1 MQPGVEERG
10 AACGRGGGRKREQ
23 AFGRVG
29 GCDEGGREGSAG
41 DLEPLPL
48 APLPR
53 PLLDGVRPA
62 TFGVAL
68 GEGVLPLDRLPLPF
82 AGKGAGGVAGEDKGA
97 SRKASVTR
105 ISQSSSRR
113 GIKEAMRD
121 SWTSASMYP
130 SESWRRGTSW
140 VRETESDAESGEERP
155 RSRWRSK
162 DWSRWSAVDV
172 AGMRGMRPV
181 DVLILRWRS
190 LMI

>member
-1 MQPGVEERG
+1 MQSGVEERG
-10 AACGRGGGRKREQ
+10 ATCGLGGGKKREQ
-23 AFGRVG
+23 AFGIVG
-29 GCDEGGREGSAG
+29 GCDEGEREGSAG

-62 TFGVAL
+62 PLGVAL
-68 GEGVLPLDRLPLPF
+68 GEGCLPLDRSPLPF
-82 AGKGAGGVAGEDKGA
+82 AGKGAGGVTGEDWGA

-113 GIKEAMRD
+113 GIKEAMRV
-121 SWTSASMYP
+121 SWISASMYP
-130 SESWRRGTSW
+130 SESWRSGTSW
-140 VRETESDAESGEERP
+140 DRETESDAESGEERP

-162 DWSRWSAVDV
+162 DCSRWRAADV
-172 AGMRGMRPV
+172 TELWRMGTV